1 MSSNDAET
9 PETPEILHLNEIY
22 YNCIECSSPIEIILI
37 KDNYIEYKCIN
48 NNHERKI
55 LIKEYIEKMKKYN
68 NKNNNNDECNIHN
81 NNKYECYCIEC
92 NKHLCKEY
100 LKLREHIGHNKINI
114 IEIKPNENEINIFK
128 NIIKYYDNKINE
140 LEIEK
145 YNIIKDINNN
155 KDNKDK
161 IIYY

>member
-1 MSSNDAET
+1 MDTIE
-9 PETPEILHLNEIY
+9 PESFQLKEIY
-22 YNCIECSSPIEIILI
+22 YNCMECSSPIEIMSI
-37 KDNYIEYKCIN
+37 KDNHIEYKCIN
-48 NNHERKI
+48 NDHKRKI

-81 NNKYECYCIEC
+81 NKYECYCIEC
-92 NKHLCKEY
+92 NKHLCKEC

-145 YNIIKDINNN
+145 YNKTKDVNN
-155 KDNKDK
+155 KIKEYKNKLNEK
-161 IIYY
+161 IK